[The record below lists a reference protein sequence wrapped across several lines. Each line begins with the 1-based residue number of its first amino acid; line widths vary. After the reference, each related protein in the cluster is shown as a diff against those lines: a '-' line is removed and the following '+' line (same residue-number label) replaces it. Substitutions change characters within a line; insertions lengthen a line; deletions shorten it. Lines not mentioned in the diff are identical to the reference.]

1 MANPQTT
8 ANILA
13 GATITGAGM
22 NWMDWVDENSVA
34 LTVII
39 VFTTGLGSIILSAW
53 GKYRELKL
61 SKERNEI
68 LKRQSGFYGKRN
80 DDK

>member
-1 MANPQTT
+1 MSSPQTT

-13 GATITGAGM
+13 GVTITGAGM

-39 VFTTGLGSIILSAW
+39 VFTTGLGSIILNAW

-68 LKRQSGFYGKRN
+68 LKRQSGFY
-80 DDK
+80 

>member
-1 MANPQTT
+1 MSSPQTT

-13 GATITGAGM
+13 GVTITGAGM

-68 LKRQSGFYGKRN
+68 LKRQSGFY
-80 DDK
+80 

>member
-1 MANPQTT
+1 MSNPQTT

-22 NWMDWVDENSVA
+22 NWMDWVDANSVA

-61 SKERNEI
+61 SKVRNEI
-68 LKRQSGFYGKRN
+68 LKRQSGFY
-80 DDK
+80 

>member
-1 MANPQTT
+1 MSNPQTT

-61 SKERNEI
+61 SAERNEI
-68 LKRQSGFYGKRN
+68 LKSQNKKYNKRK